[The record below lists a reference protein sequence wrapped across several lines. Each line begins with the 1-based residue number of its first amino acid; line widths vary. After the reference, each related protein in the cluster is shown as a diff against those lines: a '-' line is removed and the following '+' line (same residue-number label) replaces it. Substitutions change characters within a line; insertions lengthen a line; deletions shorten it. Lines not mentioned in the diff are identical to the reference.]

1 MREAI
6 EEAFWSFV
14 DQKWR
19 DALNVAAAEPPSWG
33 TGSGKGAPHGG
44 DRRGMAEAKKLAQ
57 AKEREKIIEDNQ
69 LCPFCLLHDK
79 AKPCGAKETS
89 QPGVSHPGLQG
100 QAHSEVA

>member
-33 TGSGKGAPHGG
+33 TGSGKGDPHGG
-44 DRRGMAEAKKLAQ
+44 DRKGMAEAQKLAQ
-57 AKEREKIIEDNQ
+57 ASVHVTPLIQ
-69 LCPFCLLHDK
+69 
-79 AKPCGAKETS
+79 
-89 QPGVSHPGLQG
+89 
-100 QAHSEVA
+100 